1 MSSTFGQNKRNWKAK
16 RKQNK
21 RQERGSGLFNEEDE
35 EVGEKEIGEM
45 GLRQRGGDFL
55 AAAGA

>member
-35 EVGEKEIGEM
+35 EVGGE
-45 GLRQRGGDFL
+45 GDQRNGTPAIDRKSVV
-55 AAAGA
+55 